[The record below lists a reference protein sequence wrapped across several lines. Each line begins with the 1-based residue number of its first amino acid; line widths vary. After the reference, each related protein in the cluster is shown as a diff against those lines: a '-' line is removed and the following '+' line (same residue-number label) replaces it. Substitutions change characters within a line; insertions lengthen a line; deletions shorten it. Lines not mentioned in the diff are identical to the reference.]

1 MSAGG
6 TKTWLERTW
15 RRGRSVATRIGRAQS
30 RSRRLQ
36 DSRRHWSAT
45 SDPEWAANSHWR
57 SGLADEDWLATGRDH
72 LEMYEMFARALEVS
86 SRPHTVIEWGCG
98 GGANAV
104 VFAPIADEF
113 IAVDISADSVHE
125 CVKQVR
131 SVCDTPVVPVI
142 IDIENPG
149 AAVETRHGSCD
160 LFVCVYVLELTPSR
174 DDALQIIRIARDVL
188 VPGGMAFVQFKYETS
203 SRRTRSHRRDYRHNF
218 ANMTTFAIDEF
229 WSQATECGLTPR
241 LLTLVPQNRLDRRYA
256 YCALIKP

>member
-1 MSAGG
+1 VSAGG
-6 TKTWLERTW
+6 TNTWLTRTW
-15 RRGRSVATRIGRAQS
+15 RRGRSVATRIGRTQT
-30 RSRRLQ
+30 RSHRIQ

-72 LEMYEMFARALEVS
+72 FAMYEVFARALDLT

-104 VFAPIADEF
+104 VFAPIANTF
-113 IAVDISADSVHE
+113 IAADISAESVDE
-125 CVKQVR
+125 CVRQVR
-131 SVCDTPVVPVI
+131 SVCDTPVEPVV

-149 AAVETRHGSCD
+149 GAVDAWRGSCD

-174 DDALQIIRIARDVL
+174 DDAWEIMRIARDLL

-203 SRRTRSHRRDYRHNF
+203 SWRTRSHRRDYRHNF
-218 ANMTTFAIDEF
+218 ANMTTFAVDEF
-229 WSQATECGLTPR
+229 WSEAIGCGLTPR
-241 LLTLVPQNRLDRRYA
+241 LITLVPQNRLDKRYA